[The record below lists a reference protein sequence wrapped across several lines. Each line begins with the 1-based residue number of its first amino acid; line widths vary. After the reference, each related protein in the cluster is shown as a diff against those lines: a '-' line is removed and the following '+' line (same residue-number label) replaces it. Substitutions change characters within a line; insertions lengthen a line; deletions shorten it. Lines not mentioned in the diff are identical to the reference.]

1 MPSLLLDDVIHRL
14 PSETYRR
21 SAMPG
26 QKAVATQQRRNMVL
40 DAVKRL
46 SRSGHWV
53 TQPELVKDM
62 TGQGYSV
69 EKHHVLRD
77 LRALL
82 EIHPQ
87 LECNDNSLDGQPRR
101 GLTYGYR
108 WIGKDAPPETGLSIP
123 EALSLVLVS
132 KHLKQALPS
141 TLTRALDSL
150 FDRAEKTL
158 DIQKANAE
166 ARWKD
171 VVHVVPPT
179 QPLVPPTIANDV
191 LNVVHDA
198 LLAEEQI
205 DVAYRNAS
213 NRKEKLLLHPLGIL
227 MREPVSY
234 LVALCNDYNDPRL
247 YAIHRFQSAKRT
259 YVSRRKPDGYSMKEY
274 SKEQGHFGLVR
285 QITLKALVCQYLAT
299 VLSETPLDA
308 TQVIGRPDKDGW
320 FPLTVKVRNTWQLRW
335 WILSHGSGM
344 VVDEPKT
351 IREAVADNAREM
363 VILYSQT

>member
-1 MPSLLLDDVIHRL
+1 
-14 PSETYRR
+14 
-21 SAMPG
+21 MPG
-26 QKAVATQQRRNMVL
+26 QKAVATQQRRNLIL

-53 TQPELVKDM
+53 TQPDLVKDLS
-62 TGQGYSV
+62 GQGYTV

-87 LECNDNSLDGQPRR
+87 LECNDNSHNGTPQR

-108 WIGKDAPPETGLSIP
+108 WVGKDAPPETGLSIP
-123 EALSLVLVS
+123 EALSLILVS
-132 KHLKQALPS
+132 RHLKQALPS
-141 TLTRALDSL
+141 TLTRALESL

-158 DIQKANAE
+158 DLQKANAE

-171 VVHVVPPT
+171 IVHVVPPI
-179 QPLVPPTIANDV
+179 QPLIPPDIPNDV

-205 DVAYRNAS
+205 DVTYRNAA
-213 NRKEKLLLHPLGIL
+213 NRKEKFLLHPLGIL

-234 LVALCNDYNDPRL
+234 LVALCNDYDDPRL
-247 YAIHRFQSAKRT
+247 YALHRLQSAKRT
-259 YVSRRKPDGYSMKEY
+259 YQPRRQPQNFSMKAY
-274 SKEQGHFGLVR
+274 AKEQGHFGSSR
-285 QITLKALVCQYLAT
+285 QITLKARICPYLAT

-308 TQVIGRPDKDGW
+308 SQEMGPADKDGW
-320 FPLTVKVRNTWQLRW
+320 RLVTAKVRDTWQLHW
-335 WILSHGSGM
+335 WILSHSSGM
-344 VVDEPKT
+344 VIEGPKSIRDT
-351 IREAVADNAREM
+351 IARRSREM
-363 VILYSQT
+363 ANLYAAP

>member
-1 MPSLLLDDVIHRL
+1 
-14 PSETYRR
+14 
-21 SAMPG
+21 MPG
-26 QKAVATQQRRNMVL
+26 QKAVATQQRRNMIL

-62 TGQGYSV
+62 SSQGYSV

-82 EIHPQ
+82 DIHPQ
-87 LECNDNSLDGQPRR
+87 LECNDNSRDGQPQR

-108 WIGKDAPPETGLSIP
+108 WVGKDAPPETGLSIP

-150 FDRAEKTL
+150 FDKAEKTL

-171 VVHVVPPT
+171 IVHVVPPM
-179 QPLVPPTIANDV
+179 QPLTPPTIANDV
-191 LNVVHDA
+191 LNAVHDA

-205 DVAYRNAS
+205 AVTYRNAS
-213 NRKEKLLLHPLGIL
+213 NRKETLVLHPLGIL

-234 LVALCNDYNDPRL
+234 LVALCKDYDDPRL
-247 YAIHRFQSAKRT
+247 YAIHRIQSAKRT
-259 YVSRRKPDGYSMKEY
+259 YEPRRKPDGFSMKVY
-274 SKEQGHFGLVR
+274 AKEQGHFGLGQQV
-285 QITLKALVCQYLAT
+285 TLKVRVNSYLAT
-299 VLSETPLDA
+299 VLSETPLDT
-308 TQVIGRPDKDGW
+308 TQVIEPPDKRGW
-320 FPLTVKVRNTWQLRW
+320 SLVTAKVRDTWQLRW
-335 WILSHGSGM
+335 WILSHGSGI
-344 VVDEPKT
+344 VVEEPRA
-351 IREAVADNAREM
+351 IREAISKQSQEM
-363 VILYSQT
+363 ASLYNPNQA

>member
-1 MPSLLLDDVIHRL
+1 
-14 PSETYRR
+14 
-21 SAMPG
+21 MPG
-26 QKAVATQQRRNMVL
+26 QKAVATQQRRNMIL

-62 TGQGYSV
+62 SSQGYSV

-82 EIHPQ
+82 DIHPQ
-87 LECNDNSLDGQPRR
+87 LECNDNSRDGQPQR

-108 WIGKDAPPETGLSIP
+108 WVGKDAPPETGLSIP

-150 FDRAEKTL
+150 FDKAEKTL

-171 VVHVVPPT
+171 IVHVVPPM
-179 QPLVPPTIANDV
+179 QPLTPPTIANDV
-191 LNVVHDA
+191 LNAVHDA

-205 DVAYRNAS
+205 AVTYRNAS
-213 NRKEKLLLHPLGIL
+213 NRKETLVLHPLGIL

-234 LVALCNDYNDPRL
+234 LVALCKDYDDPRL
-247 YAIHRFQSAKRT
+247 YAIHRIQSAKRT
-259 YVSRRKPDGYSMKEY
+259 YEPRRKPDGFSMKVY
-274 SKEQGHFGLVR
+274 AKEQGHFGLGSTSHPQGTGEFISGNRPVGN
-285 QITLKALVCQYLAT
+285 TLGHD
-299 VLSETPLDA
+299 P
-308 TQVIGRPDKDGW
+308 G
-320 FPLTVKVRNTWQLRW
+320 
-335 WILSHGSGM
+335 H
-344 VVDEPKT
+344 
-351 IREAVADNAREM
+351 
-363 VILYSQT
+363 